1 MPTYVV
7 TGSSG
12 GIGLGLVK
20 ALAAR
25 GDKVY
30 ATCRKKESSATGVD
44 AISSVGGDV
53 TIIEGID
60 VTKDSV
66 GEALKSALA
75 GVTID
80 VLVHNAGGLNATR
93 ELAGMAA
100 MADQKLAAVTSSRM
114 VEAFELN
121 AVGPLRVQQAL
132 MPQMAAPGG
141 KIAVISSG
149 MGSIGDNGSG
159 GSASALDPSGPS
171 PLGPSPLAFSS
182 PRSAD
187 GSTLTS
193 AVYAYRTSKSAVNS
207 IFKGISCDV
216 KEQVRCDERELRSK
230 ALGTSRALRV
240 PFPFAHTFSVSH
252 LSPPPQGIAVT
263 CVNPG
268 MVQSDFGPGAAA
280 LKSMGAITI
289 EESVAGV

>member
-100 MADQKLAAVTSSRM
+100 MADQKLAAVTSARM

-159 GSASALDPSGPS
+159 GSASACPSI
-171 PLGPSPLAFSS
+171 PLAPRLLALASWPLSS
-182 PRSAD
+182 CLLLASLSRRIDSHL
-187 GSTLTS
+187 GSLR
-193 AVYAYRTSKSAVNS
+193 VPH
-207 IFKGISCDV
+207 
-216 KEQVRCDERELRSK
+216 EQVGGQLDLQGHLVRRQGAGALRSK
-230 ALGTSRALRV
+230 ALGTSRTRLACPMLTHSPSLISRLLLR
-240 PFPFAHTFSVSH
+240 A
-252 LSPPPQGIAVT
+252 SP
-263 CVNPG
+263 
-268 MVQSDFGPGAAA
+268 
-280 LKSMGAITI
+280 
-289 EESVAGV
+289 